1 MCSGEEAWEPGA
13 KAPSKCEKVLRG
25 PEVTVM
31 GRVHYHCLVVNLK
44 GGLSVFFSLIQLP
57 EAQAVKEVENWIYQ
71 GYSFSKQVQKRAGC
85 GQLSG

>member
-44 GGLSVFFSLIQLP
+44 GEGTCFL
-57 EAQAVKEVENWIYQ
+57 
-71 GYSFSKQVQKRAGC
+71 
-85 GQLSG
+85 